1 MYLNLAS
8 WPSKLAEA
16 FVAAQCTRP
25 VWVWDPQ
32 VHLYVKRDDAPLK
45 FTKSS
50 KKRIASRIEGK
61 VLNGKT
67 QNIQQLIPN

>member
-50 KKRIASRIEGK
+50 KKGLQVGLKGRF
-61 VLNGKT
+61 
-67 QNIQQLIPN
+67 